1 MGAILL
7 GAFYIQFPIVNIGTR
22 EIGACFSKAFF
33 YSQSFPVRTEA
44 SGSSSTQP
52 TIQKHLSTGL
62 DGVRVRDQ
70 WITHANPREG
80 ALPFVILKHN

>member
-7 GAFYIQFPIVNIGTR
+7 GAFYVQFPIVNIGTR
-22 EIGACFSKAFF
+22 EIGACFSKASFC
-33 YSQSFPVRTEA
+33 SQSFPVRTEA

-52 TIQKHLSTGL
+52 THLSTGL
-62 DGVRVRDQ
+62 DGVSVRDQ
-70 WITHANPREG
+70 WITHANPRGG

>member
-7 GAFYIQFPIVNIGTR
+7 GAFYVRFLIVNIGTR
-22 EIGACFSKAFF
+22 EIRACFSKAFF
-33 YSQSFPVRTEA
+33 CSQSFPMGTEA
-44 SGSSSTQP
+44 SGSSSPQP
-52 TIQKHLSTGL
+52 THLSTGL

-80 ALPFVILKHN
+80 ALPLVILKHN